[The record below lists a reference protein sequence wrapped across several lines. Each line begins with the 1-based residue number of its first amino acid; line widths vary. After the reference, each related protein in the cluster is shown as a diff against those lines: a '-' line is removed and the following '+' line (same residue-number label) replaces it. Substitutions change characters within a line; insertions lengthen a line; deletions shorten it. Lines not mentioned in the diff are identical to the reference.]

1 MLMFGIKLRVT
12 CLLLCGSGAGSVLWG
27 QLFREGAKLQLP
39 PGTRFLLS
47 DLWEDTVNG
56 LL

>member
-1 MLMFGIKLRVT
+1 MLMFGIKLSVT
-12 CLLLCGSGAGSVLWG
+12 CLFLCGSGARSVLWG
-27 QLFREGAKLQLP
+27 QLFHEGAKLQLP